1 MLKVKKFAACSFM
14 ATVLVVSTLL
24 SPFSAVSTASAED
37 AVPLA
42 STLTPGIHKPTS
54 IGIGTDV
61 TTAQNDPGVATFVGG
76 DMYVGGKP
84 ADPSCLASDSVAGS
98 YAVEAEGLTV
108 VQGKLALNPLK

>member
-1 MLKVKKFAACSFM
+1 MLAGVLCGASVFKPGTVARYAPDLAGHRQRHPDSFYRGNCNGVLKVKKFAACSFM

-61 TTAQNDPGVATFVGG
+61 TTA
-76 DMYVGGKP
+76 
-84 ADPSCLASDSVAGS
+84 
-98 YAVEAEGLTV
+98 
-108 VQGKLALNPLK
+108 